1 MFKKNKKLAEW
12 QDKLQRAKSEYQTE
26 LDKMDRRTAYYE
38 GTSDILKKD
47 GSLAARKASNVRNI
61 VYELLESEVDSTIPM
76 PRVDAI
82 HEEDKELARGIEAIL
97 RSEVQMLRLV
107 EMNDIQERTT
117 TTQGGALWQVDWD
130 ENKGFHC
137 TMGDVAVTDRHPR
150 QVIPQ
155 PGIYEIE
162 QMDYIFVQVTQT
174 KQAIPQV

>member
-1 MFKKNKKLAEW
+1 
-12 QDKLQRAKSEYQTE
+12 
-26 LDKMDRRTAYYE
+26 MDRRTAYYE

-117 TTQGGALWQVDWD
+117 TTQGGALRASRLGREQRIPLH
-130 ENKGFHC
+130 NGRC
-137 TMGDVAVTDRHPR
+137 GRDRP
-150 QVIPQ
+150 P
-155 PGIYEIE
+155 PPAGN
-162 QMDYIFVQVTQT
+162 T
-174 KQAIPQV
+174 AAGNL